1 MRRQSYPQDT
11 LIQLRVSALA
21 LFDQGQY
28 RDIPDQL
35 VLLEH
40 PASGQVACER
50 GGSGGRGDRDL
61 NQLAS
66 IDKRD
71 NVHSRTPV

>member
-1 MRRQSYPQDT
+1 M
-11 LIQLRVSALA
+11 RVSALA

-50 GGSGGRGDRDL
+50 GGSGGRGNGDL
-61 NQLAS
+61 DQLAS
-66 IDKRD
+66 INEGN
-71 NVHSRTPV
+71 NVHLIKPRYGKGCD